1 MIARSAVLV
10 AGVGVCLFLQPAS
23 SIAQQTTRGSAWAA
37 RMVMEPVVLAHG
49 GFSARCSSQ
58 AARLATW
65 GVEQIERAVRTTE
78 GQRPLLNEL
87 KTAVTKAAD
96 LSNGECP
103 AQIPRNSMERL
114 VFQDKRVAALQR
126 ALRTIL
132 PAFEALQASLT
143 DEQKVVLDSGPRR
156 WRWSRD

>member
-1 MIARSAVLV
+1 MAAHRGALI
-10 AGVGVCLFLQPAS
+10 AGVLLGLIVQPAPS
-23 SIAQQTTRGSAWAA
+23 LAQQPARGSAWAA

-49 GFSARCSSQ
+49 GFSARCNPR
-58 AARLATW
+58 AARLASW
-65 GVEQIERAVRTTE
+65 GVDQIERAVRPTE
-78 GQRPLLNEL
+78 PQRPLLNEL

-103 AQIPRNSMERL
+103 PQIPRSSVERL
-114 VFQDKRVAALQR
+114 VFQEKRVAALQQ
-126 ALRTIL
+126 ALRTIV
-132 PAFEALQASLT
+132 PAFEAFQASLT